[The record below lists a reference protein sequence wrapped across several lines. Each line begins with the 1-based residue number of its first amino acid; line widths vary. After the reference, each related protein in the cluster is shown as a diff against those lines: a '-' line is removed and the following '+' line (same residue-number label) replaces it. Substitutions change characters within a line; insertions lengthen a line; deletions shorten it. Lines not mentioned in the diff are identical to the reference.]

1 MRKTLLL
8 GLLAAAT
15 AACAYRPPPTSVQ
28 PAAYDDALAVRLL
41 PPQDGFLRFLTSEP
55 AHVAVFEI
63 APDRGVS
70 LLYPQFREESARVSR
85 VGANVEFLPW
95 RVQGRWF
102 YASTPFYPSFA
113 ALSRPTYL
121 YIIASKSPLRVEDI
135 RLQPAKLR
143 SAMGWRSFLAS
154 DLSGTL
160 DDLERLVVPEIAG
173 DDWSSD
179 LYIIWPEVPLHQPWQ
194 TRYVFFN
201 CPDGRT
207 VVLPLGWNIDACPG
221 ARNLAQATKPAEPP
235 GPGSPPGTIPET
247 DSTGIPL
254 KPPADPTDMN
264 PRQPV
269 APPAIGVMPLDG
281 ATITRLRLDGAAPS
295 RRAPTRAADAQ
306 PQPRAEAPRP
316 APARPAPAPRPEPTP
331 RAEPQRSEPRSP
343 APAPRE
349 PAEPKE
355 PAKP

>member
-8 GLLAAAT
+8 VLLATAT
-15 AACAYRPPPTSVQ
+15 AACAYRPPPS
-28 PAAYDDALAVRLL
+28 PFSPDAFDDALAVRLL
-41 PPQDGFLRFLTSEP
+41 PPEGGFLRFVTTAP

-85 VGANVEFLPW
+85 VGANAEFLPW
-95 RVQGRWF
+95 RAQGRWF

-135 RLQPAKLR
+135 RLQPARLR
-143 SAMGWRSFLAS
+143 AAMGWRSFLAS

-179 LYIIWPEVPLHQPWQ
+179 LYIVWPEVPLNQPWQ
-194 TRYVFFN
+194 TRYVFIN

-207 VVLPLGWNIDACPG
+207 VVVPLGWNIDACPG
-221 ARNLAQATKPAEPP
+221 ARNLAQATKPTTPD
-235 GPGSPPGTIPET
+235 SPPGTIPET

-254 KPPADPTDMN
+254 TPPSGPADAT

-269 APPAIGVMPLDG
+269 APPAVGLMPRDE
-281 ATITRLRLDGAAPS
+281 ATITRLRFDGAVPA
-295 RRAPTRAADAQ
+295 RQAPTRAADA
-306 PQPRAEAPRP
+306 PPPPRAEAPRP
-316 APARPAPAPRPEPTP
+316 APAPRPDPAPKVEAV
-331 RAEPQRSEPRSP
+331 RSEPRPPS
-343 APAPRE
+343 PAPRE
-349 PAEPKE
+349 PADPKE

>member
-8 GLLAAAT
+8 GILATAT
-15 AACAYRPPPTSVQ
+15 AACAYRPPATSFQPT
-28 PAAYDDALAVRLL
+28 AYDGALEVRLL
-41 PPQDGFLRFLTSEP
+41 PPQDGFLRFLTNEP

-95 RVQGRWF
+95 RAQGRWF

-143 SAMGWRSFLAS
+143 SALGWRSFLAS

-160 DDLERLVVPEIAG
+160 DDLEGLVVPELAG

-179 LYIIWPEVPLHQPWQ
+179 LYIIWPELPLDQPWQ
-194 TRYVFFN
+194 TRYVFVN

-221 ARNLAQATKPAEPP
+221 ARNLAQATKPAPP
-235 GPGSPPGTIPET
+235 AAPGLPPGTVPET

-254 KPPADPTDMN
+254 KPRPDPTDTK
-264 PRQPV
+264 PQQPV
-269 APPAIGVMPLDG
+269 APPAIGVMPNNERLV
-281 ATITRLRLDGAAPS
+281 TRPRSDGAAPS
-295 RRAPTRAADAQ
+295 RRPPARAADA
-306 PQPRAEAPRP
+306 PPRPRAEAPRP
-316 APARPAPAPRPEPTP
+316 APAPRLEPTP
-331 RAEPQRSEPRSP
+331 RAEPQRSEPSPP

-349 PAEPKE
+349 PAAPKE

>member
-8 GLLAAAT
+8 GFLAAAT
-15 AACAYRPPPTSVQ
+15 GACAYTPPPAHLQ
-28 PAAYDDALAVRLL
+28 DPAYYDALEVRLL
-41 PPQDGFLRFLTSEP
+41 PPQDGFLRFVTSER

-70 LLYPQFREESARVSR
+70 MLYPQLRVESARVSR
-85 VGANVEFLPW
+85 VGTNVEFLPW
-95 RVQGRWF
+95 RAQGRWF

-113 ALSRPTYL
+113 ELGRPTYL
-121 YIIASKSPLRVEDI
+121 YIIASKSPLQVEDI
-135 RLQPAKLR
+135 RLRPARLR

-179 LYIIWPEVPLHQPWQ
+179 LYIIWPEAPLRQPWQ
-194 TRYVFFN
+194 TRYVFMN

-207 VVLPLGWNIDACPG
+207 VVVPLGWNINACPG
-221 ARNLAQATKPAEPP
+221 ARNLAQATKPAAPQAP
-235 GPGSPPGTIPET
+235 NSPPGAVPET

-254 KPPADPTDMN
+254 RRPPDATDTK

-269 APPAIGVMPLDG
+269 APPAVASMPSDWKTG
-281 ATITRLRLDGAAPS
+281 SRAGFESAAPS
-295 RRAPTRAADAQ
+295 RRAPARAADA
-306 PQPRAEAPRP
+306 PPRRRAEAPRP
-316 APARPAPAPRPEPTP
+316 TAAPPVPRKEPASTPAPQRNEPKPAPAE
-331 RAEPQRSEPRSP
+331 
-343 APAPRE
+343 PRE
-349 PAEPKE
+349 PVTPKQ
-355 PAKP
+355 PAQP